1 MQPRATACAALLTLV
16 LAVLIGCSGT
26 GFVRTEAE
34 TTGSDVSG
42 SESCAPVIRYA
53 GAIYEGLA
61 VAVAPLEGRPLGV
74 ALLPGCADGGGA
86 SSGEQVEVA
95 ELSGVSPD
103 VALVWRGRNDAVF
116 IRRGATPPRAVEDLL
131 RPPACESRD
140 EPIELS
146 GPWLGI
152 LGADGN
158 TEVDLKPPYDIE
170 LFVASTSAARYE
182 RAFLTVRVPPSLGE
196 PLTREDVKSSLWKGG
211 TVSMRVRC
219 GDGGVFVA
227 ETIAAAPPT

>member
-1 MQPRATACAALLTLV
+1 MQPRTTACAALCTLA
-16 LAVLIGCSGT
+16 LAVLTGCSWT
-26 GFVRTEAE
+26 GFDRPEAE

-42 SESCAPVIRYA
+42 NASCALVIRYA
-53 GAIYEGLA
+53 GALYEGA
-61 VAVAPLEGRPLGV
+61 GVGVAPLEGKPLGV

-95 ELSGVSPD
+95 ELPGVSPD
-103 VALVWRGRNDAVF
+103 DALVWRGREDVVF
-116 IRRGATPPRAVEDLL
+116 IRHGATPPRAVEDLL
-131 RPPACESRD
+131 RPPACGSRD

-170 LFVASTSAARYE
+170 LSVASTSAARYE
-182 RAFLTVRVPPSLGE
+182 RAFLRVRVPASLGE
-196 PLTREDVKSSLWKGG
+196 PLTREDVRSSLWEGG